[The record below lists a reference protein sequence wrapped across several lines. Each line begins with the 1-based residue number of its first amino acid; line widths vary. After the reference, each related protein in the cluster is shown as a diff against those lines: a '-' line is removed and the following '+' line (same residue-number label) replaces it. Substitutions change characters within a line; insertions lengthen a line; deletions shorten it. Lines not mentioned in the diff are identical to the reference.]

1 MIELLLYIMDANI
14 QRLKKFNEKRSSL
27 MVRTLES

>member
-14 QRLKKFNEKRSSL
+14 QRLKRFNKKRSSL